1 VGHLTAT
8 LKQMISNYLLK
19 RNIFHVPGHTAK
31 TGICE
36 FQFII
41 SFGRVLLPQLL
52 ALLASDIM
60 FLLQ

>member
-1 VGHLTAT
+1 
-8 LKQMISNYLLK
+8 MISNYLLK